1 VAALADHI
9 LEPALTEQ
17 TGEGRIGDVED
28 FAGLGAIN

>member
-9 LEPALTEQ
+9 LEPALTAQ
-17 TGEGRIGDVED
+17 TGEGRIGDAED